1 MLKYTEQP
9 ASTEIPAA
17 ALSLLRL
24 THMDVSSA
32 AAVRRTEALPPL
44 CISLWLAQTAEHELL
59 PSIVEL
65 HAHRCT
71 R

>member
-9 ASTEIPAA
+9 ELTEIPAA
-17 ALSLLRL
+17 ALSLLCL
-24 THMDVSSA
+24 THMDASSA

-44 CISLWLAQTAEHELL
+44 CISLWFAQTTKHALL
-59 PSIVEL
+59 LSIPEL
-65 HAHRCT
+65 HAHHCT